1 LPAGQARQ
9 RAVGALEKCPGG
21 QYIHWQTFSQVTQ
34 VSATRVQQEDE
45 QGGCLS
51 KSVCV
56 CVCARARECVCVF
69 HLGGCALA
77 LVHIDDDKAVNARH
91 IHLYP
96 PCPPRVQSREVLIH
110 VGGALLFSLPLLPSL
125 SPISDSR
132 ITCRQKP
139 LITVP
144 LHTRAQAA

>member
-1 LPAGQARQ
+1 MSSVAG
-9 RAVGALEKCPGG
+9 
-21 QYIHWQTFSQVTQ
+21 F
-34 VSATRVQQEDE
+34 QEW
-45 QGGCLS
+45 CVCVR
-51 KSVCV
+51 VCV
-56 CVCARARECVCVF
+56 CV

-96 PCPPRVQSREVLIH
+96 PCPPRVQQPFPGSGEVLIQ
-110 VGGALLFSLPLLPSL
+110 VGGALLFSLPLLPPL

-139 LITVP
+139 LLTVP
-144 LHTRAQAA
+144 LHTSAQAA

>member
-1 LPAGQARQ
+1 M
-9 RAVGALEKCPGG
+9 
-21 QYIHWQTFSQVTQ
+21 
-34 VSATRVQQEDE
+34 
-45 QGGCLS
+45 
-51 KSVCV
+51 VCV
-56 CVCARARECVCVF
+56 CVRVCVCV

-96 PCPPRVQSREVLIH
+96 PCPPRVQQPFPGEVLIQ

-139 LITVP
+139 LLTVP
-144 LHTRAQAA
+144 LHTSAQAA